1 MGIEKIEAVVMRSFP
16 LRETS
21 RVVHLL
27 SAERG
32 RIHVVAKGVRGPRS
46 RFGAALEPFTRIG
59 AVIYYRAERD
69 LQFMSQAEILARR
82 PALPTSINRFAYA
95 SGVIELVDQA
105 LAGEEPVPVLFALVD
120 SSLETLERVPEV
132 GLRAAFMGYVARL
145 VSVLGYRPELEHC
158 VSCRN
163 QLDGGI
169 VFFAAARGG
178 TTCRTCAGADA
189 VRLSQDA
196 RSRLRGLLDGV
207 EPGELPRGVGDE
219 MARALGAFLR
229 AHVPRYRGLRSL
241 KVMQSG
247 AEEPA
252 LGRADAP
259 AEPAFFGAIT
269 GDER

>member
-21 RVVHLL
+21 RIVHLL

-46 RFGAALEPFTRIG
+46 RFGAALEPFTRIA

-69 LQFMSQAEILARR
+69 LQFLSQAEILARR

-105 LAGEEPVPVLFALVD
+105 LAGEEAVPVLFALVD
-120 SSLETLERVPEV
+120 SSLETLGRVPEV
-132 GLRAAFMGYVARL
+132 GLRAAFMGYVVRL
-145 VSVLGYRPELEHC
+145 VSALGYRPELDHC

-163 QLDGGI
+163 ELDGT

-178 TTCRTCAGADA
+178 IACTTCAGADA
-189 VRLSQDA
+189 VRLSEDA

-207 EPGELPRGVGDE
+207 DPGELPRGVGDE

-241 KVMQSG
+241 KVMQAG

-252 LGRADAP
+252 LGRAEAP
-259 AEPAFFGAIT
+259 AEPAFFDAIS
-269 GDER
+269 GVER